1 LDVFKEVRISM
12 LFTELV
18 HAIHP
23 HLMKDADVP
32 DFMRNLIQMLC
43 DIPEEDWSTKKDPS
57 SEQSNKDSS
66 LRKFYTKGPTKKL
79 AKSMLGRLTRDN
91 FIESIYHDDYAA
103 ERTDVV
109 LESLAE
115 DIQPFVNDVDKDNVG
130 EALFDLFKQ
139 SLEFIVNPE
148 LENDRKLSAAKTK
161 SQKAKGLYGSGLLDD
176 CRYTCSIPG
185 CGKHLQVINDKNHAV
200 DDYEIA
206 RINAGKKSIYENLIA
221 VCHDCFQSYVF
232 KHKKAEEKE
241 LQIIKKL
248 QTDARSTRC
257 TLDEVAIEKGITQV
271 IEKLSKAKP
280 DELTELNY
288 DAVSVPEKIDETLHH
303 FLVHEVKGNVVK
315 YFLFIKQTMK
325 DMVQKKQLSDDLL
338 RAQIK
343 ESYRKLSDKKIS
355 PELIYS
361 SLSERLRNITKQDI
375 RFCYI
380 VISYFIQSCEVFNV
394 TTK

>member
-1 LDVFKEVRISM
+1 M

-57 SEQSNKDSS
+57 SEQANKDSS

-325 DMVQKKQLSDDLL
+325 DMVQKKQLSDLL

-343 ESYRKLSDKKIS
+343 ES
-355 PELIYS
+355 
-361 SLSERLRNITKQDI
+361 
-375 RFCYI
+375 
-380 VISYFIQSCEVFNV
+380 
-394 TTK
+394 